1 MGLDITVM
9 VVDWSWLG
17 EVPARERLSRLWR
30 AWDADET
37 GLWDYEAPTV
47 RGDWAWPKGPHSDRF
62 AVYEFL
68 YTLGSYKPHFWVTH
82 HWDHVRDHADP
93 SLRAELDDF
102 LLGLI
107 WDGPDGKSGRT
118 DLEFF
123 ASTAAESADAPPCGT
138 SLLLARSPEG
148 VRELAATWERVHPLL
163 DGLREPFAKH
173 TAAVSSD
180 GRPADFDHGFV
191 HLLTEWARVLTEA
204 ADRGWG
210 VVGVKG

>member
-9 VVDWSWLG
+9 IVDWAWLG
-17 EVPARERLSRLWR
+17 EVPARERLLRLER

-37 GLWDYEAPTV
+37 GLWDYEAPSV
-47 RGDWAWPKGPHSDRF
+47 QGDWVWPKGPDSDRF

-68 YTLGSYKPHFWVTH
+68 YTLGSYKPHFWATH
-82 HWDHVRDHADP
+82 YWDDVRDHADP
-93 SLRAELDDF
+93 LLRAELDDF

-107 WDGPDGKSGRT
+107 WDGPDGESGRS
-118 DLEFF
+118 DDDFF
-123 ASTAAESADAPPCGT
+123 SKDPPHIFGLMRAC
-138 SLLLARSPEG
+138 SPES
-148 VRELAATWERVHPLL
+148 VRRLAATWERVRPRL
-163 DGLREPFAKH
+163 DGLREPFAVH

-191 HLLTEWARVLTEA
+191 HLLTEWARVLTGA

-210 VVGVKG
+210 VVGLRA